1 MRVMKARGSVR
12 SFTSH
17 GGRWPVVVPQAG
29 AGAGSPSGT
38 QNLLPSL
45 GFVKVANTSWIISFI
60 FFSPSGSHHP
70 AMLCQV
76 GGLVWSRCGGC
87 GWFGHGSCQISSQGG
102 VRLDLILVYFVLS
115 TKRGAISGRGQQCH
129 LGCGTLATCATPEGL
144 EASSVSTSSKI
155 KMLEG
160 FHGACP
166 HPGTALLGAGFPD
179 FQEIAM
185 FGEILTPPCCSPCL
199 PAS

>member
-1 MRVMKARGSVR
+1 M
-12 SFTSH
+12 
-17 GGRWPVVVPQAG
+17 
-29 AGAGSPSGT
+29 
-38 QNLLPSL
+38 
-45 GFVKVANTSWIISFI
+45 
-60 FFSPSGSHHP
+60 
-70 AMLCQV
+70 
-76 GGLVWSRCGGC
+76 
-87 GWFGHGSCQISSQGG
+87 
-102 VRLDLILVYFVLS
+102 RLDLILVYFVLS